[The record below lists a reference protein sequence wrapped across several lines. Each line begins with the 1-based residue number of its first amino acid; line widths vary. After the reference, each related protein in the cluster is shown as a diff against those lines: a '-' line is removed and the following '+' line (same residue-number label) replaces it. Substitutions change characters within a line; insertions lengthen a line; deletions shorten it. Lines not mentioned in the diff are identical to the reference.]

1 MMSAGNELL
10 GARPK
15 AATHPATLD
24 ERSLHRNL
32 EAACHSSIVHILGF
46 FYALSLGQIAA
57 KRGGKPLLF
66 LRYVGL
72 FSFAGRFG
80 LVAFR
85 SFAARKLRL
94 NAPKQR

>member
-1 MMSAGNELL
+1 MVSAGNECS
-10 GARPK
+10 AHAPK
-15 AATHPATLD
+15 QPTHPATLD

-72 FSFAGRFG
+72 FSFRVDLVWWLFG
-80 LVAFR
+80 HSQPETLPER
-85 SFAARKLRL
+85 S
-94 NAPKQR
+94 

>member
-1 MMSAGNELL
+1 MSAGNECF

-15 AATHPATLD
+15 CSPRSVTLD
-24 ERSLHRNL
+24 ERCLRRNL

-72 FSFAGRFG
+72 FSFRVDLVWWLFG
-80 LVAFR
+80 HSQPETSPER
-85 SFAARKLRL
+85 S
-94 NAPKQR
+94 